1 MSKPMSRDR
10 DNPTDENR
18 TGPPAVAI
26 RRRRRVTDPARE
38 VRVVLLRCSRETRG
52 VTPGHQM
59 TVDGLAGE
67 AVGLVEFA
75 AAIQLYWRTV
85 NGRPPDVGA
94 AHGSPSTT
102 PSRRG

>member
-1 MSKPMSRDR
+1 MSKSMSRDR

-18 TGPPAVAI
+18 TLPRGVEI
-26 RRRRRVTDPARE
+26 LRRRRVTDRARE

-52 VTPGHQM
+52 VTPGHRL

-75 AAIQLYWRTV
+75 AAIHRYWQTV
-85 NGRPPDVGA
+85 NGRHVEAPLVSPP
-94 AHGSPSTT
+94 ST